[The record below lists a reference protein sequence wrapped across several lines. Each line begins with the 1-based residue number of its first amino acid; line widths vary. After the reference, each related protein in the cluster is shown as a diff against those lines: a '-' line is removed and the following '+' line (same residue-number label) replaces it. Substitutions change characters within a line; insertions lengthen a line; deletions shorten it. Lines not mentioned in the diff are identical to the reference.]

1 MREQAI
7 RIEGTMNTLEQA
19 SLEVVKPRTI
29 GVLTEKGKR
38 GFSTKMSNDRF
49 ETFRALAN
57 AQGLSISG
65 LATVLINKYI
75 EEHVDEVLMLK
86 NLRDKF

>member
-57 AQGLSISG
+57 ARGLSIGG
-65 LATVLINKYI
+65 LTAILIDRYVT
-75 EEHVDEVLMLK
+75 EHVDEVLTLK
-86 NLRDKF
+86 SLREKL